1 MIWCEVICFFNSLRA
16 YVCLSLERNSKAN
29 PVWCR
34 LWWLPQTA
42 RGASTSCRAASR
54 ACATRACATRGRA
67 TWRSARFPSSPP
79 LSRAAMSMMRCV
91 VHGARTSWRCSCHA
105 RSTAVLA
112 TVHAES
118 VHVWRLCLWL
128 IPGLRTC
135 PCLCPQAS
143 AVICDLRAWANE
155 PCRRGA
161 TRSASCTTSRARARR
176 RCAGRRS
183 ASTTSCAPRLTC
195 SRRRRAPSLSGGT
208 MGTCYSL
215 PRSDVALLGL
225 L

>member
-1 MIWCEVICFFNSLRA
+1 MAAADGAGSKYIVQSGVACLRHA
-16 YVCLSLERNSKAN
+16 CVCDA
-29 PVWCR
+29 
-34 LWWLPQTA
+34 
-42 RGASTSCRAASR
+42 
-54 ACATRACATRGRA
+54 
-67 TWRSARFPSSPP
+67 
-79 LSRAAMSMMRCV
+79 
-91 VHGARTSWRCSCHA
+91 GARDVAERAFPFLAAAVARRDVDDEVRGPRRTHVVAMQPHCHA

-135 PCLCPQAS
+135 LCLCPQAS

-195 SRRRRAPSLSGGT
+195 SRRRRAPSLSGG
-208 MGTCYSL
+208 MGTFYSL
-215 PRSDVALLGL
+215 PRSDVALLDLFRSG
-225 L
+225 